1 MWALVDK
8 DFKATII
15 NMLRELEKNTM
26 TMIQQNTQQLEN
38 RDTKK
43 EPNKIL
49 ELKIPKTEMRNSQG
63 RLESRFE
70 IAKEIISKLDIG

>member
-26 TMIQQNTQQLEN
+26 TMIQQNT
-38 RDTKK
+38 
-43 EPNKIL
+43 
-49 ELKIPKTEMRNSQG
+49 
-63 RLESRFE
+63 
-70 IAKEIISKLDIG
+70 